1 MDIAGFAYGDARQEE
16 NLKRASPIYAVFAA
30 LTVAIGITL
39 STLIGA
45 AALQNQPE
53 EPQGVMIDV
62 KPWPDATQV
71 RVFVKDIS
79 YDEFERTGRNM
90 SNPEGVLLSATQR
103 AILDKSVHLY
113 RMTPKELENN
123 WVAGCFIPH
132 HFFRYYD
139 AQGRQLGELAVCY
152 CCRGIGFSPAFR
164 SLGTNEEWR
173 FDFQAVKKML
183 DEMRIP
189 TDVNC

>member
-1 MDIAGFAYGDARQEE
+1 M
-16 NLKRASPIYAVFAA
+16 KRANPLYAVFAA

-39 STLIGA
+39 SAVIGT
-45 AALQNQPE
+45 AALQSHPE
-53 EPQGVMIDV
+53 ESQGVMIDV
-62 KPWPDATQV
+62 KPWPEATHV

-79 YDEFERTGRNM
+79 YDEFERTGKNM

-113 RMTPKELENN
+113 RMTPNELENN
-123 WVAGCFIPH
+123 AVAGCFIPH

-139 AQGRQLGELAVCY
+139 ARGRQLGELAVCY
-152 CCRGIGFSPAFR
+152 CCMGIEFSPALK
-164 SLGTNEEWR
+164 SLESDEEWR
-173 FDFQAVKKML
+173 FDFPAVKKML

-189 TDVNC
+189 TNVNC